1 MGETPG
7 SNEAA
12 PGLALLPR
20 QGTPRLLG
28 PLLLDY
34 LGLEALPP
42 DPGAAGID
50 GLMAAAGFRRRDG
63 ERNLWE
69 REDRTLLV
77 GEEPLED
84 GGRLVW
90 ALPVPWSAGQA
101 ASQASLTGE
110 RVADRV
116 RYLSLASHDLRGS
129 LANIRSYAAL
139 LLNGRIPLEP
149 KAQRGLETILRNAD
163 RALSFAQ
170 DFFDSSRADL
180 GALACE
186 RERQP
191 LLPILDAAV
200 ERTRAAASAAS
211 VGLVLDELPELPDV
225 QVDAGRIQHA
235 VEAFVHHLLGRAQPG
250 ESLHVRAARL
260 GHQVRVE
267 VRRDGA
273 AVPEEDITAVFQCEE
288 RAFRERKLEDPLR
301 VFLARQEVEAHGGQ
315 VGAQAD
321 VGGTTLFLTLPVSLA
336 EEVGQPAGWQA

>member
-1 MGETPG
+1 M
-7 SNEAA
+7 
-12 PGLALLPR
+12 PR

-42 DPGAAGID
+42 APGVTGID
-50 GLMAAAGFRRRDG
+50 GLMAAAGFQRKNG

-90 ALPVPWSAGQA
+90 ALPVPWSTHPDGPLDPA
-101 ASQASLTGE
+101 AGE

-149 KAQRGLETILRNAD
+149 KVQRYVETILRNAD
-163 RALSFAQ
+163 RAISFAQ
-170 DFFDSSRADL
+170 DFFDSSRANL

-200 ERTRAAASAAS
+200 ERMRTAAAAAN
-211 VGLVLDELPELPDV
+211 VDLVLDTPAELPDV
-225 QVDAGRIQHA
+225 RVDAGRIQHA
-235 VEAFVHHLLGRAQPG
+235 VEAFLHHLLGRAQPG
-250 ESLHVRAARL
+250 ESLHVRAERL

-267 VRRDGA
+267 VRREGA
-273 AVPEEDITAVFQCEE
+273 AVPEEDIHAVFQCEA

-315 VGAQAD
+315 VGARAD
-321 VGGTTLFLTLPVSLA
+321 AGGTTLYLTLPLSLP
-336 EEVGQPAGWQA
+336 EELGHPAGWQA